1 MSMSYTYTQYFNH
14 NKIYNLLS
22 SITVKAFGQQKKWC
36 VIQSGRRVHQ
46 LGTVTTFTRMW
57 VADMMGTCFIVLLIY
72 HWRWIWWRRNPML
85 ERAQRRRLIPII
97 WEKNNL
103 WIERLGSINPLK
115 EPTPILLGQEKKLVS
130 VKLHN
135 IHICKILLLTLL

>member
-1 MSMSYTYTQYFNH
+1 
-14 NKIYNLLS
+14 
-22 SITVKAFGQQKKWC
+22 
-36 VIQSGRRVHQ
+36 
-46 LGTVTTFTRMW
+46 
-57 VADMMGTCFIVLLIY
+57 
-72 HWRWIWWRRNPML
+72 ML